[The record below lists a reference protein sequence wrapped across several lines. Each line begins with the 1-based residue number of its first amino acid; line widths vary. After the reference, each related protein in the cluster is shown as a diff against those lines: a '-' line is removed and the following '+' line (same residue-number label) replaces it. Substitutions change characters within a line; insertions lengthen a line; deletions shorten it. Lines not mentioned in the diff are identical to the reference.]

1 MLNNYERLKLKKLEL
16 SGDLNYWTK
25 GTNNNVKLK
34 KYEPNKNRVS
44 IKIRDIRGNR
54 TLKEFGE
61 LIGVS
66 ISSIS
71 NYENAIALP
80 RDRVIKNI
88 IELKESN
95 GMTFHELLYGFPLEY
110 LEDIFGGIRDLEAG
124 NRSEFYEI
132 MEEFLIENK
141 AYYTYEDSLIS
152 KAIEFFPSLKNSPDF
167 IVLAR
172 LYGIEKQNVHLLNF
186 NVNKF
191 EQSKDSNYRYEIEM
205 LEDFH
210 TLILPMLNE
219 EIDEKDDLK
228 EIASHIKN
236 TIKWIKFEKQNE
248 QK

>member
-16 SGDLNYWTK
+16 SGDLNYWKK
-25 GTNNNVKLK
+25 GANNNVKLK

-54 TLKEFGE
+54 TLKEFGK

-80 RDRVIKNI
+80 RDHVIKNI

-132 MEEFLIENK
+132 MEEFLIDNK
-141 AYYTYEDSLIS
+141 AFYTYEDSLIS
-152 KAIEFFPSLKNSPDF
+152 KAIEFFPSLKFSPDF

-186 NVNKF
+186 NVNKY
-191 EQSKDSNYRYEIEM
+191 EQSKNRNYRYEVE
-205 LEDFH
+205 LREEFH
-210 TLILPMLNE
+210 TYIMPLL
-219 EIDEKDDLK
+219 EKELHKFDDL
-228 EIASHIKN
+228 EEVAIRLQN
-236 TIKWIKFEKQNE
+236 TFSLLEFEQ
-248 QK
+248 QKLKK